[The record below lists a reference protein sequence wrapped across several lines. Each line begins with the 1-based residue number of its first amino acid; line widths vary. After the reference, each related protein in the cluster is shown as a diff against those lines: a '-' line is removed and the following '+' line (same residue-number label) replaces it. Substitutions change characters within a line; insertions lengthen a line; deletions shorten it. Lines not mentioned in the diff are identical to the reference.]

1 MNMKY
6 WFSYNVLIFLYKWQL
21 TQTPINQH
29 LKMSKRMKKLVCIVM
44 AGFFV
49 FSAAMGQ
56 SSDSLSI
63 RNIVNDI
70 MKRGAAYE
78 NLRFLCKQVGPR
90 LSGSPQGLKAVQET
104 ARMMKEMGADTV
116 YLQECMVP
124 HWVRGEKEV
133 AKVMLS
139 NGKEY
144 ILKVAALGNSAGSP
158 KAGVT
163 GKIIEVHS
171 FQELE
176 AVKADV
182 KGNIVFYNYEMNSSY
197 IQTFKAYGEAGVYRS
212 NGPSMAAKYGAV
224 GVMVRS
230 LASNPDNHPHT
241 GATRYNDSFPK
252 IPAIA
257 ISTNDADYLSAAIK
271 NKLVTKGYFKT
282 NCQMLED
289 VKSYNVVGEIRGSQF
304 PDEIITVGG
313 HLDSWDLAEGANDDG
328 SGCVQSMELI
338 RVYKALGIKPLRTIR
353 AVMFQNE
360 ENGLKGGT
368 KYGELAKADK
378 KKYIFALESD
388 AGGFVPRSFGI
399 TANKE
404 QTAKIFSWSQLFK
417 EYGISE
423 FTVGGGGA
431 DIGPLRP
438 LGTVMAGLVPDSQRY
453 FDIHHAETDVFENVS
468 RRELHLGAGVMAGLV
483 FLVDKYGL

>member
-1 MNMKY
+1 MIK
-6 WFSYNVLIFLYKWQL
+6 S
-21 TQTPINQH
+21 
-29 LKMSKRMKKLVCIVM
+29 MKKSAGMLLT
-44 AGFFV
+44 GFFIV
-49 FSAAMGQ
+49 SAALGQ

-90 LSGSPQGLKAVQET
+90 LSGSAQGLKAVKET
-104 ARMMKEMGADTV
+104 ARMMKELGADTV

-124 HWVRGEKEV
+124 HWVRGEKEI

-139 NGKEY
+139 NGKER
-144 ILKVAALGNSAGSP
+144 ILKVAALGNSVGSP
-158 KAGVT
+158 AAGVS

-171 FQELE
+171 FQELD
-176 AVKADV
+176 AVKDQV

-197 IQTFKAYGEAGVYRS
+197 IQTFRAYGDAGAYRG

-224 GVMVRS
+224 GVIVRS
-230 LASNPDNHPHT
+230 LASNPDDHPHT

-252 IPAIA
+252 IPAVA
-257 ISTNDADYLSAAIK
+257 VSTNDAIYLSDAIK
-271 NKLVTKGYFKT
+271 NKLVTKGWFKT
-282 NCQMLED
+282 NCAMLED
-289 VKSYNVVGEIRGSQF
+289 AKSYNVVGEIRGSTF
-304 PDEIITVGG
+304 PDEVITVGG

-328 SGCVQSMELI
+328 SGCVQSMEVI

-360 ENGLKGGT
+360 ENGLRGGT
-368 KYGELAKADK
+368 KYAELAKNDK

-388 AGGFVPRSFGI
+388 EGGFVPRSFGI
-399 TANKE
+399 TASSE
-404 QTAKIFSWSQLFK
+404 QTAKIFSWSKLFK

-438 LGTVMAGLVPDSQRY
+438 LGTAMVGLVPDSQRY
-453 FDIHHAETDVFENVS
+453 FDIHHSELDVFEQVS
-468 RRELHLGAGVMAGLV
+468 RRELHLGASVIAGLV